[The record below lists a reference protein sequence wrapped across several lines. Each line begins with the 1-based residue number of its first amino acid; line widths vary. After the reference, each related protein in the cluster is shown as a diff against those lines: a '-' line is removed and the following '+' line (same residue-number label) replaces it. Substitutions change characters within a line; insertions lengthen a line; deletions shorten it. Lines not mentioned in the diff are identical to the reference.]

1 MDSSAQPVVVA
12 RRRRRTARQ
21 LRESTPDPGTRGDD
35 PNAGG
40 GTSVEGSRSNSCDD
54 QSGSESTRGTGRN
67 GSTVDSSPSSSK
79 KSLIER
85 AMEYGSSHRNKILA
99 RKDKRLATTVGTTR
113 SRSVPRDEED
123 VPSSPE
129 IFSLLRRAKRSLSAA
144 RKPKTDDS
152 SDGGRISDTEVRKRR
167 ERIERFQSERA
178 ERDAAAEGKPAG
190 NASHQANLQRFNE
203 ERRRFELEKL
213 KFLQEKRELDRM
225 RLRRFEKYREEMLE
239 EQSKKLKAKL
249 QQERAKSIE
258 ATPLPPP
265 APSVAAHRSSHTA
278 TAKDTFSPPAVKK
291 KILIVPKGRSSSRSA
306 STSEDEGRQSSDDQK
321 TKQTSIRRRY
331 SPRKPKRPRSSKL
344 LEPMK
349 PLPDG
354 ITSPESELPS
364 DFHTEEDGEKSVP
377 RQEEENLPATAAIE
391 PEMVL
396 THRRTVTGPSSGE
409 LPPGEALQKDDK
421 ESLMPTTAKELERD
435 KNDQDSSK
443 TSEPAKDELDG
454 LIVEA
459 KPRRRRP
466 LVVYVDRPGECFTWG
481 GIAKEMYELWLDF
494 LEDHPEERLRMR
506 LQVNHC
512 VFYFGV
518 MVLLCGVGG
527 IAFRL
532 TEGTFESQYKCGVK
546 RVKREFIDQLWLS
559 SHSQREEDWKLS
571 ARNRLRKFE
580 EELQIAFE
588 AGMKSYSGNTA
599 WNFVNG
605 VIYSLTVVSTI
616 GYGHISPSTTTGRA
630 LTIVYA
636 IIGIPIFLIVLAD
649 FGKLFTRGIKFL
661 WAYVRRLYYTG
672 SFRKVRKTAQ
682 VQEVM
687 KGLNVVYD
695 MVRRPSGDNELQAAT
710 TTTATATVAPQ
721 TPQAPP
727 QAAYRLSSA
736 ELPHPVPPT
745 AGSGIEVAPDT
756 PTTPVPETF
765 EIDDEFN
772 LPISV
777 AIFIL
782 VAYMLFGA
790 TIYFTWEN
798 WSFFEAFYFVF
809 ISISTIGFGDF
820 VPQHPIYMMCSILY
834 LIFGLA
840 LTSMCINV
848 VQLKLSDSFRQAS
861 AKIGATIGLQMAE
874 AASLHHSPV
883 HTPIELAAVH
893 TSTPTGT
900 PGAGS
905 ASASTATGGSPNGI
919 TPTLSTPALP
929 TRPSSAVQ
937 KPDKKD

>member
-1 MDSSAQPVVVA
+1 MESSSQPVVVA

-21 LRESTPDPGTRGDD
+21 LRESTPDPGTRGDEH
-35 PNAGG
+35 NVSGA

-67 GSTVDSSPSSSK
+67 GSTIDSSPSSSK

-85 AMEYGSSHRNKILA
+85 AMEYGSAHRNKILA
-99 RKDKRLATTVGTTR
+99 RKDKRLATTVGSR

-178 ERDAAAEGKPAG
+178 ERDAGADGKPAG
-190 NASHQANLQRFNE
+190 NTNHQANLQRFNE

-225 RLRRFEKYREEMLE
+225 RLRRFEKYREELLE
-239 EQSKKLKAKL
+239 EQSKKLKVKL
-249 QQERAKSIE
+249 QQERATSIE

-265 APSVAAHRSSHTA
+265 APSVASHRSHTA
-278 TAKDTFSPPAVKK
+278 TGLKDTFSPPSVKK

-306 STSEDEGRQSSDDQK
+306 STSEDEGRQSSDDEK
-321 TKQTSIRRRY
+321 TKQTPIRRRY

-364 DFHTEEDGEKSVP
+364 DFHTEEDGEKVG
-377 RQEEENLPATAAIE
+377 RAEEVTLPAASAE

-396 THRRTVTGPSSGE
+396 THRRGVTGPSTSE
-409 LPPGEALQKDDK
+409 MPLEETLKDDK
-421 ESLMPTTAKELERD
+421 ESVKTGKELEMD
-435 KNDQDSSK
+435 KKELDSNTEPSK
-443 TSEPAKDELDG
+443 DALDG

-466 LVVYVDRPGECFTWG
+466 LVLYVDKPGECYTWG
-481 GIAKEMYELWLDF
+481 GIGKEMYELWLDF
-494 LEDHPEERLRMR
+494 LDDHPEERLRMR

-518 MVLLCGVGG
+518 MVLLCGIGG

-721 TPQAPP
+721 TSQAPP
-727 QAAYRLSSA
+727 PQPPPAYRLST
-736 ELPHPVPPT
+736 ELAIAAPPT
-745 AGSGIEVAPDT
+745 VAGSGIEVAPDT

-874 AASLHHSPV
+874 AASLQQSPV

-893 TSTPTGT
+893 TSTPTG
-900 PGAGS
+900 AGS
-905 ASASTATGGSPNGI
+905 GATSTPGGSPNG
-919 TPTLSTPALP
+919 TTLSTPALP

>member
-1 MDSSAQPVVVA
+1 METNNGAHQHQQVVPVVA

-21 LRESTPDPGTRGDD
+21 LRESTPDPGTRGSLEGSASNSADD
-35 PNAGG
+35 PA
-40 GTSVEGSRSNSCDD
+40 E
-54 QSGSESTRGTGRN
+54 SGSESARGQG

-85 AMEYGSSHRNKILA
+85 AMEYGSAHRNKILA
-99 RKDKRLATTVGTTR
+99 RKDKKLATVLVPR
-113 SRSVPRDEED
+113 SRSVPRDEGD

-129 IFSLLRRAKRSLSAA
+129 IFSLLRRAKRSLSGA

-152 SDGGRISDTEVRKRR
+152 SDGGRISDTEVRQRR

-178 ERDAAAEGKPAG
+178 RDSSTGDAKPTG
-190 NASHQANLQRFNE
+190 NLTNSHQANLQRFNE

-225 RLRRFEKYREEMLE
+225 RLRRFEKYREELLE
-239 EQSKKLKAKL
+239 EQSRKLKAKL
-249 QQERAKSIE
+249 QQERSKTIE
-258 ATPLPPP
+258 ATPLPPLPPSGSSSPPYRGSATP
-265 APSVAAHRSSHTA
+265 AKEST
-278 TAKDTFSPPAVKK
+278 TPPAVDRGKK
-291 KILIVPKGRSSSRSA
+291 KILIVPKARSSSHSA
-306 STSEDEGRQSSDDQK
+306 STSEDEGGRASSDEGA
-321 TKQTSIRRRY
+321 KQAAPVRRRY
-331 SPRKPKRPRSSKL
+331 SPRKPKRPRATMKL

-349 PLPDG
+349 PLPVDG

-364 DFHTEEDGEKSVP
+364 DYQP
-377 RQEEENLPATAAIE
+377 EEESVAPAPIPVE

-396 THRRTVTGPSSGE
+396 THRRV
-409 LPPGEALQKDDK
+409 PG
-421 ESLMPTTAKELERD
+421 KELSPVRAEKPPEESAEVKTLVVD
-435 KNDQDSSK
+435 DPKKEKNGTTEHPQGDR
-443 TSEPAKDELDG
+443 A
-454 LIVEA
+454 IVEA
-459 KPRRRRP
+459 VKKPRRRRP
-466 LVVYVDRPGECFTWG
+466 LTLYVEKPGDSFGCG
-481 GIAKEMYELWLDF
+481 ALLKEWYEMWQDF
-494 LEDHPEERLRMR
+494 VEDHPEELVRMR

-559 SHSQREEDWKLS
+559 SHSQREEDWKLT

-599 WNFVNG
+599 WNFING

-616 GYGHISPSTTTGRA
+616 GYGHITPSTTTGRA

-695 MVRRPSGDNELQAAT
+695 MVRRPSGDNELQAS
-710 TTTATATVAPQ
+710 TATAATPMIPPQQ
-721 TPQAPP
+721 TPPAALPH
-727 QAAYRLSSA
+727 AYRLPATA
-736 ELPHPVPPT
+736 EGGQPAT
-745 AGSGIEVAPDT
+745 GIELAPDT
-756 PTTPVPETF
+756 PTTPIPETF

-782 VAYMLFGA
+782 IAYMLFGA

-874 AASLHHSPV
+874 AASLQQSPV

-893 TSTPTGT
+893 TSTPTSAGEGGT
-900 PGAGS
+900 STPAAPADTS
-905 ASASTATGGSPNGI
+905 ASANGS
-919 TPTLSTPALP
+919 PALP

>member
-1 MDSSAQPVVVA
+1 MDEAVNRQGAGGQGPVPVVA
-12 RRRRRTARQ
+12 RRRRRAARQ
-21 LRESTPDPGTRGDD
+21 LRESTPDPARDG
-35 PNAGG
+35 
-40 GTSVEGSRSNSCDD
+40 SVGSRSNSCDD
-54 QSGSESTRGTGRN
+54 QSGSESARGR
-67 GSTVDSSPSSSK
+67 STVESSPSSSK

-85 AMEYGSSHRNKILA
+85 AIEYGSAHRNKILA
-99 RKDKRLATTVGTTR
+99 RKDKKLASMVPR
-113 SRSVPRDEED
+113 SRSVPRDETE

-129 IFSLLRRAKRSLSAA
+129 IFSLLRRAKRSLSGA

-167 ERIERFQSERA
+167 ERIERFQSERS
-178 ERDAAAEGKPAG
+178 RDSGSAEGT
-190 NASHQANLQRFNE
+190 ASGHQQANLQRFNE

-225 RLRRFEKYREEMLE
+225 RLRRFEKYREELLE
-239 EQSKKLKAKL
+239 EQSRKLKAKL
-249 QQERAKSIE
+249 QQDRAKSIE
-258 ATPLPPP
+258 ATPLPPLG
-265 APSVAAHRSSHTA
+265 PSAASRSRTPIDRSETL
-278 TAKDTFSPPAVKK
+278 SPPMGKK
-291 KILIVPKGRSSSRSA
+291 KILIVPKARSSSRSA
-306 STSEDEGRQSSDDQK
+306 STSEEEGRQSSDEAK
-321 TKQTSIRRRY
+321 KQTIRRRF
-331 SPRKPKRPRSSKL
+331 SPRKPKRPRSAKL
-344 LEPMK
+344 DVVPKRAQPFPE
-349 PLPDG
+349 

-364 DFHTEEDGEKSVP
+364 DFQSEDIEKP
-377 RQEEENLPATAAIE
+377 ARQDSPNARAVE

-396 THRRTVTGPSSGE
+396 THRRVTT
-409 LPPGEALQKDDK
+409 QDK
-421 ESLMPTTAKELERD
+421 EQESHEMVEQGEKVEKVLETTPKPSEAIGGEETTKEPSVTE
-435 KNDQDSSK
+435 DQK
-443 TSEPAKDELDG
+443 VVVVLQ
-454 LIVEA
+454 
-459 KPRRRRP
+459 RRRP
-466 LVVYVDRPGECFTWG
+466 LTLYVEQPGEVFSWRELT
-481 GIAKEMYELWLDF
+481 KEWYEMWQDF
-494 LEDHPEERLRMR
+494 LDDNPAEIVRMR
-506 LQVNHC
+506 VQVNHC
-512 VFYFGV
+512 FFYFGV
-518 MVLLCGVGG
+518 LVLLCGVGG

-546 RVKREFIDQLWLS
+546 RVKREFIDNLWLS
-559 SHSQREEDWKLS
+559 SHSQREDDWKLS

-630 LTIVYA
+630 LTILYA

-649 FGKLFTRGIKFL
+649 FGKLFTRGIKFM

-695 MVRRPSGDNELQAAT
+695 MVRRPSAETELQGAT
-710 TTTATATVAPQ
+710 TTT
-721 TPQAPP
+721 
-727 QAAYRLSSA
+727 
-736 ELPHPVPPT
+736 PVPVVSPVAAT
-745 AGSGIEVAPDT
+745 TGNSQPSVTYRATQPEAQPGASTGIETVPIPDT

-777 AIFIL
+777 AIVIL

-790 TIYFTWEN
+790 NIYCTWEN

-809 ISISTIGFGDF
+809 ISISTIGFGDY

-874 AASLHHSPV
+874 AASQHQHSPV

-893 TSTPTGT
+893 TSTPT
-900 PGAGS
+900 S
-905 ASASTATGGSPNGI
+905 AKDA
-919 TPTLSTPALP
+919 PTLPA
-929 TRPSSAVQ
+929 RPATAGPASE
-937 KPDKKD
+937 

>member
-1 MDSSAQPVVVA
+1 MEANNGAASAHQHQQMVPVVA

-21 LRESTPDPGTRGDD
+21 LRESTPDPGTRGSLEGSASNSADD
-35 PNAGG
+35 PA
-40 GTSVEGSRSNSCDD
+40 E
-54 QSGSESTRGTGRN
+54 SGSESARGQG

-85 AMEYGSSHRNKILA
+85 AMEYGSAHRNKILA
-99 RKDKRLATTVGTTR
+99 RKEKKLATVLVPR
-113 SRSVPRDEED
+113 SRSVPRDEGD

-129 IFSLLRRAKRSLSAA
+129 IFSLLRRAKRSLSGA

-167 ERIERFQSERA
+167 ERIERFQSDRA
-178 ERDAAAEGKPAG
+178 REGDGKPTG
-190 NASHQANLQRFNE
+190 NLTNSNQANLQRFNE

-239 EQSKKLKAKL
+239 EQSRKLKVKL
-249 QQERAKSIE
+249 QQERSKTIE
-258 ATPLPPP
+258 ATPLPPLP
-265 APSVAAHRSSHTA
+265 LSSGSISPHHRGSATPVKESTTPPSVDR
-278 TAKDTFSPPAVKK
+278 VKK
-291 KILIVPKGRSSSRSA
+291 KILIVPKARSSSHSA
-306 STSEDEGRQSSDDQK
+306 STSEDEGGRLSSDEEV
-321 TKQTSIRRRY
+321 KQAAPVRRRY
-331 SPRKPKRPRSSKL
+331 SPRKPKRPRATMKL
-344 LEPMK
+344 LEPIK
-349 PLPDG
+349 PLPGVADG

-364 DFHTEEDGEKSVP
+364 DYQPEEESVAPAPVP
-377 RQEEENLPATAAIE
+377 RPEEPKPVE

-396 THRRTVTGPSSGE
+396 THRRVPGKEPSPIRAEKPQEESTTVV
-409 LPPGEALQKDDK
+409 
-421 ESLMPTTAKELERD
+421 
-435 KNDQDSSK
+435 K
-443 TSEPAKDELDG
+443 TSVVDDPKKETNGTTEHPKGDTA
-454 LIVEA
+454 IVEDVK

-466 LVVYVDRPGECFTWG
+466 LVLYVEQPGDSFGCG
-481 GIAKEMYELWLDF
+481 ALLKEWYEMWQDF
-494 LEDHPEERLRMR
+494 VEDHPEELVRMR

-559 SHSQREEDWKLS
+559 SHSQREDDWKLT

-599 WNFVNG
+599 WNFING

-616 GYGHISPSTTTGRA
+616 GYGHITPSTTTGRA

-687 KGLNVVYD
+687 KGLNVMYD
-695 MVRRPSGDNELQAAT
+695 MVRRPSGDNELQAS
-710 TTTATATVAPQ
+710 TTTAATPMIPPQQ
-721 TPQAPP
+721 TPPP
-727 QAAYRLSSA
+727 AVPHPYRLPVTAEGGQAA
-736 ELPHPVPPT
+736 T
-745 AGSGIEVAPDT
+745 GIELAPDT
-756 PTTPVPETF
+756 PTTPIPETF

-874 AASLHHSPV
+874 AASLQQSPV

-893 TSTPTGT
+893 TSTPTSAGEG
-900 PGAGS
+900 GASPPPAAANGS
-905 ASASTATGGSPNGI
+905 
-919 TPTLSTPALP
+919 PALP

>member
-1 MDSSAQPVVVA
+1 MLVAYLQGSLASTMEAPGGSGAVPVVA
-12 RRRRRTARQ
+12 RRRRRVARQ
-21 LRESTPDPGTRGDD
+21 LRESTPDPTRDG
-35 PNAGG
+35 
-40 GTSVEGSRSNSCDD
+40 SVGSRSNSCDD
-54 QSGSESTRGTGRN
+54 QSGSESARGR
-67 GSTVDSSPSSSK
+67 STVESSPSSSK

-85 AMEYGSSHRNKILA
+85 AIEYGSSHRNKILA
-99 RKDKRLATTVGTTR
+99 RKDKKLSSVVAPR
-113 SRSVPRDEED
+113 SRSVPRDEGD

-167 ERIERFQSERA
+167 ERIERFQSERSR
-178 ERDAAAEGKPAG
+178 ESTDAKTGGPL
-190 NASHQANLQRFNE
+190 QANLQRFNE
-203 ERRRFELEKL
+203 ERRKFELEKL

-239 EQSKKLKAKL
+239 EQSRKLKAKL
-249 QQERAKSIE
+249 QEERSKSIE
-258 ATPLPPP
+258 ATPLPPL
-265 APSVAAHRSSHTA
+265 APSVAHRSRTPTRTA
-278 TAKDTFSPPAVKK
+278 DPMSPSVGKK
-291 KILIVPKGRSSSRSA
+291 KVLIVPKARSSSRSA
-306 STSEDEGRQSSDDQK
+306 STSEDEGRLSSDEEK
-321 TKQTSIRRRY
+321 KQTIRRRF
-331 SPRKPKRPRSSKL
+331 SPRKPKRPRSVK
-344 LEPMK
+344 LEPSVRR
-349 PLPDG
+349 PQPRPDHG

-364 DFHTEEDGEKSVP
+364 DYQPEEAENRPHRQDSPEAKEK
-377 RQEEENLPATAAIE
+377 E

-396 THRRTVTGPSSGE
+396 THRKVTVPK
-409 LPPGEALQKDDK
+409 EATETEKPEEHEPRK
-421 ESLMPTTAKELERD
+421 ESLEKDTNNEAGKETNGIVAVEQADD
-435 KNDQDSSK
+435 KAHGK
-443 TSEPAKDELDG
+443 EDG
-454 LIVEA
+454 L
-459 KPRRRRP
+459 KTRQRRRP
-466 LVVYVDRPGECFTWG
+466 LALYVERPGDVFSWRELT
-481 GIAKEMYELWLDF
+481 KEWYEMWQDF
-494 LEDHPEERLRMR
+494 LDDQPDEIVRMR
-506 LQVNHC
+506 VQVNHC
-512 VFYFGV
+512 LFYFAV
-518 MVLLCGVGG
+518 MVLLCGIGG

-559 SHSQREEDWKLS
+559 SHSQREEDWKLT

-588 AGMKSYSGNTA
+588 AGMKTYSGNTA

-630 LTIVYA
+630 LTILYA

-649 FGKLFTRGIKFL
+649 FGKLFTRGIKFM

-695 MVRRPSGDNELQAAT
+695 MVRRPSTDNELQGAT
-710 TTTATATVAPQ
+710 TTTAVPVVV
-721 TPQAPP
+721 PPP
-727 QAAYRLSSA
+727 QQPPQPASVAYRA
-736 ELPHPVPPT
+736 PVEAQAGAST
-745 AGSGIEVAPDT
+745 AIETMPDT

-777 AIFIL
+777 AIVIL

-790 TIYFTWEN
+790 NIYCTWEN

-809 ISISTIGFGDF
+809 ISISTIGFGDY

-848 VQLKLSDSFRQAS
+848 VQLKLSDSFKQAS

-874 AASLHHSPV
+874 AASQHQQSPV

-893 TSTPTGT
+893 TSTPT
-900 PGAGS
+900 S
-905 ASASTATGGSPNGI
+905 AVNASLSEQ
-919 TPTLSTPALP
+919 TPTLP
-929 TRPSSAVQ
+929 TRPSSSVP
-937 KPDKKD
+937 KPETKE

>member
-1 MDSSAQPVVVA
+1 MTQTTPELRPPLVGPSAGTGTGTAGRPRINLTMPPVYVAPPHVQAKYSPAHYFQQLHQQQQQQLHQNPLYQPGIGAPVTPGSPTRISLGPDGVPVA
-12 RRRRRTARQ
+12 
-21 LRESTPDPGTRGDD
+21 
-35 PNAGG
+35 
-40 GTSVEGSRSNSCDD
+40 
-54 QSGSESTRGTGRN
+54 GSEQPDYTDYYSMYPAKAGEFMFKHLEGF
-67 GSTVDSSPSSSK
+67 
-79 KSLIER
+79 
-85 AMEYGSSHRNKILA
+85 
-99 RKDKRLATTVGTTR
+99 
-113 SRSVPRDEED
+113 RD
-123 VPSSPE
+123 
-129 IFSLLRRAKRSLSAA
+129 F
-144 RKPKTDDS
+144 TMN
-152 SDGGRISDTEVRKRR
+152 T
-167 ERIERFQSERA
+167 
-178 ERDAAAEGKPAG
+178 
-190 NASHQANLQRFNE
+190 
-203 ERRRFELEKL
+203 
-213 KFLQEKRELDRM
+213 
-225 RLRRFEKYREEMLE
+225 
-239 EQSKKLKAKL
+239 
-249 QQERAKSIE
+249 AKSG
-258 ATPLPPP
+258 LG
-265 APSVAAHRSSHTA
+265 V
-278 TAKDTFSPPAVKK
+278 
-291 KILIVPKGRSSSRSA
+291 
-306 STSEDEGRQSSDDQK
+306 
-321 TKQTSIRRRY
+321 
-331 SPRKPKRPRSSKL
+331 
-344 LEPMK
+344 
-349 PLPDG
+349 
-354 ITSPESELPS
+354 
-364 DFHTEEDGEKSVP
+364 GEKSVFWMYTKITRWSRNWFTHIFLFLMLFLYSVAGAALFIAVEGDADSAP
-377 RQEEENLPATAAIE
+377 GVDAANIATIMLSDAPTTADATAAAAAAAAADALNVSFALE
-391 PEMVL
+391 PTSVAG
-396 THRRTVTGPSSGE
+396 THEKKMET
-409 LPPGEALQKDDK
+409 
-421 ESLMPTTAKELERD
+421 
-435 KNDQDSSK
+435 N
-443 TSEPAKDELDG
+443 
-454 LIVEA
+454 
-459 KPRRRRP
+459 
-466 LVVYVDRPGECFTWG
+466 
-481 GIAKEMYELWLDF
+481 
-494 LEDHPEERLRMR
+494 
-506 LQVNHC
+506 VNHAKRILAKNLRILALDREKLENPDPDIWEGRAINL
-512 VFYFGV
+512 VEEYSAVLYQSYKEGSFENKQNKKTWSFWNAMFY
-518 MVLLCGVGG
+518 CG
-527 IAFRL
+527 
-532 TEGTFESQYKCGVK
+532 T
-546 RVKREFIDQLWLS
+546 
-559 SHSQREEDWKLS
+559 
-571 ARNRLRKFE
+571 
-580 EELQIAFE
+580 
-588 AGMKSYSGNTA
+588 
-599 WNFVNG
+599 
-605 VIYSLTVVSTI
+605 IYTTI

-919 TPTLSTPALP
+919 TPALSTPALP

>member
-1 MDSSAQPVVVA
+1 MDTAGSGAVPVVA
-12 RRRRRTARQ
+12 RRRRRAARQ
-21 LRESTPDPGTRGDD
+21 QRESTPDPTRDG
-35 PNAGG
+35 
-40 GTSVEGSRSNSCDD
+40 SVGSQSNSCDD
-54 QSGSESTRGTGRN
+54 QSGSESARGR
-67 GSTVDSSPSSSK
+67 STVESSPSSSK

-85 AMEYGSSHRNKILA
+85 AIEYGSSHRNKILA
-99 RKDKRLATTVGTTR
+99 RKEKKLSSAVAPR
-113 SRSVPRDEED
+113 SRSVPRDEGD

-167 ERIERFQSERA
+167 ERIERFQSERSRENA
-178 ERDAAAEGKPAG
+178 DGTPAAPL
-190 NASHQANLQRFNE
+190 QANLQRFNE
-203 ERRRFELEKL
+203 ERRKFELEKL

-225 RLRRFEKYREEMLE
+225 RLRRFEKYREELLE
-239 EQSKKLKAKL
+239 EQSRKLKVKL
-249 QQERAKSIE
+249 QEERAKSIE
-258 ATPLPPP
+258 ATPLPPL
-265 APSVAAHRSSHTA
+265 APSVAHRSRTPTRPS
-278 TAKDTFSPPAVKK
+278 DSLSPVVGKK
-291 KILIVPKGRSSSRSA
+291 KILILPKARSSSRSA
-306 STSEDEGRQSSDDQK
+306 STSEDEGRLSSDEGK
-321 TKQTSIRRRY
+321 KQTIRRRF
-331 SPRKPKRPRSSKL
+331 SPRKPKRSRSSKL
-344 LEPMK
+344 EPGARRA
-349 PLPDG
+349 PPRTDG

-364 DFHTEEDGEKSVP
+364 DFQPEEPEIQNRRDSP
-377 RQEEENLPATAAIE
+377 E

-396 THRRTVTGPSSGE
+396 THRRAGGQEEEKKQVEIEPSKATPVE
-409 LPPGEALQKDDK
+409 D
-421 ESLMPTTAKELERD
+421 
-435 KNDQDSSK
+435 SK
-443 TSEPAKDELDG
+443 TEDVSEVKSEEKQAIEVDEDVTLEENG
-454 LIVEA
+454 LKV
-459 KPRRRRP
+459 RQRRRP
-466 LVVYVDRPGECFTWG
+466 LVLYAEQPGEVFTWRQL
-481 GIAKEMYELWLDF
+481 AQEWYEMWQDF
-494 LEDHPEERLRMR
+494 LDDQPEEIVRMR
-506 LQVNHC
+506 IQVNHC
-512 VFYFGV
+512 LFYFAV
-518 MVLLCGVGG
+518 MVVLCGVGG

-559 SHSQREEDWKLS
+559 SHNQREEDWKLT

-588 AGMKSYSGNTA
+588 AGMKTYSGNTA

-630 LTIVYA
+630 LTILYA

-649 FGKLFTRGIKFL
+649 FGKLFTRGIKFM

-695 MVRRPSGDNELQAAT
+695 MVRRPSTDNELQGAT
-710 TTTATATVAPQ
+710 TTTAVPVQ
-721 TPQAPP
+721 PP
-727 QAAYRLSSA
+727 QPPQPPQPQPSQRPPSEAQ
-736 ELPHPVPPT
+736 PVGGT
-745 AGSGIEVAPDT
+745 GIETIPIPDT

-777 AIFIL
+777 AIVIL

-790 TIYFTWEN
+790 NIYCRWEN

-809 ISISTIGFGDF
+809 ISISTIGFGDY

-874 AASLHHSPV
+874 AASQHQHSPV

-893 TSTPTGT
+893 TSTPT
-900 PGAGS
+900 S
-905 ASASTATGGSPNGI
+905 AVNVSLKD
-919 TPTLSTPALP
+919 TPTLPA
-929 TRPSSAVQ
+929 RPSTSVP
-937 KPDKKD
+937 KPEKKE

>member
-1 MDSSAQPVVVA
+1 MDAPGSGAVPVVA
-12 RRRRRTARQ
+12 RRRRRAARQ
-21 LRESTPDPGTRGDD
+21 LRESTPDPARDG
-35 PNAGG
+35 
-40 GTSVEGSRSNSCDD
+40 SVGSQSNSCDD
-54 QSGSESTRGTGRN
+54 RESGSESARGGGR
-67 GSTVDSSPSSSK
+67 STVDSSPSSSK

-85 AMEYGSSHRNKILA
+85 AFEYGSSHRNKILA
-99 RKDKRLATTVGTTR
+99 RKEKKLSSTVGPR
-113 SRSVPRDEED
+113 SRSVPRDEGD

-167 ERIERFQSERA
+167 ERIERFQSERSR
-178 ERDAAAEGKPAG
+178 ENTDG
-190 NASHQANLQRFNE
+190 NTASPLQANLQRFNE
-203 ERRRFELEKL
+203 ERRKFELEKL

-239 EQSKKLKAKL
+239 EQSRKLKAKL
-249 QQERAKSIE
+249 QEERAKSIE
-258 ATPLPPP
+258 ATPLPPL
-265 APSVAAHRSSHTA
+265 APSVAHRSRTPTRPADSL
-278 TAKDTFSPPAVKK
+278 SPVVGKK
-291 KILIVPKGRSSSRSA
+291 KILIVPKTRSSSRSA
-306 STSEDEGRQSSDDQK
+306 STSEDEGRLSSDEEK
-321 TKQTSIRRRY
+321 KQTIRRRF

-344 LEPMK
+344 EPGARRAQ
-349 PLPDG
+349 PRTDG

-364 DFHTEEDGEKSVP
+364 DFQP
-377 RQEEENLPATAAIE
+377 EENEKLARHDSPVAKE
-391 PEMVL
+391 PEMVI
-396 THRRTVTGPSSGE
+396 THRRVAAGEEDQEEKKDPEEVVAPSKATLVEDSKTDDAPEVNGK
-409 LPPGEALQKDDK
+409 LEAKQ
-421 ESLMPTTAKELERD
+421 EKEL
-435 KNDQDSSK
+435 DQE
-443 TSEPAKDELDG
+443 TTREENG
-454 LIVEA
+454 LKVR
-459 KPRRRRP
+459 PRRRP
-466 LVVYVDRPGECFTWG
+466 LVLYVEQPGEVFTWRQ
-481 GIAKEMYELWLDF
+481 IFHEWYEMWQDF
-494 LEDHPEERLRMR
+494 LDDQTEEVIRIRI
-506 LQVNHC
+506 QVNHC
-512 VFYFGV
+512 LFYFAV

-559 SHSQREEDWKLS
+559 SHNQREEDWKLS

-630 LTIVYA
+630 LTILYA

-649 FGKLFTRGIKFL
+649 FGKLFTRGIKFM

-672 SFRKVRKTAQ
+672 SFRKVRKTTQ

-695 MVRRPSGDNELQAAT
+695 MVRRPSTDNELQGAT
-710 TTTATATVAPQ
+710 TTTAIPVQQPQ
-721 TPQAPP
+721 QPTPQPQPFQRPP
-727 QAAYRLSSA
+727 AEPQPAAAS
-736 ELPHPVPPT
+736 T
-745 AGSGIEVAPDT
+745 GIETIPVPDT

-777 AIFIL
+777 AIAIL

-790 TIYFTWEN
+790 NIYCRWEN

-809 ISISTIGFGDF
+809 ISISTIGFGDY

-874 AASLHHSPV
+874 AASQHQHSPV

-893 TSTPTGT
+893 TSTPT
-900 PGAGS
+900 S
-905 ASASTATGGSPNGI
+905 AVNVSLKE
-919 TPTLSTPALP
+919 TPTLPA
-929 TRPSSAVQ
+929 RPSSSVP
-937 KPDKKD
+937 KPDKKE

>member
-1 MDSSAQPVVVA
+1 MDAAGSSAVPVVA
-12 RRRRRTARQ
+12 RRRRRAARQ
-21 LRESTPDPGTRGDD
+21 QRESTPDPTRDG
-35 PNAGG
+35 
-40 GTSVEGSRSNSCDD
+40 SVGSQSNSCDD
-54 QSGSESTRGTGRN
+54 HSGSESARGR
-67 GSTVDSSPSSSK
+67 STVESSPSSSK

-85 AMEYGSSHRNKILA
+85 AIEYGSSHRNKILA
-99 RKDKRLATTVGTTR
+99 RKEKKLSSAVAPR
-113 SRSVPRDEED
+113 SRSVPRDEGD

-167 ERIERFQSERA
+167 ERIERFQSERSRENA
-178 ERDAAAEGKPAG
+178 DGTPAPPL
-190 NASHQANLQRFNE
+190 QANLQRFNE
-203 ERRRFELEKL
+203 ERRKFELEKL

-225 RLRRFEKYREEMLE
+225 RLRRFEKYREELLE
-239 EQSKKLKAKL
+239 EQSRKLKVKL
-249 QQERAKSIE
+249 QEERAKSIE
-258 ATPLPPP
+258 ATPMPPL
-265 APSVAAHRSSHTA
+265 APSVAHRSRTPTRPS
-278 TAKDTFSPPAVKK
+278 DSLSPVVGKK
-291 KILIVPKGRSSSRSA
+291 KILIIPKARSSSRSA
-306 STSEDEGRQSSDDQK
+306 STSEDEGRLSSDEGK
-321 TKQTSIRRRY
+321 KQTIRRRF
-331 SPRKPKRPRSSKL
+331 SPRKPKRSRSSKL
-344 LEPMK
+344 EPGARRVQSRT
-349 PLPDG
+349 DG

-364 DFHTEEDGEKSVP
+364 DFQPEEPEIQNRRDSPDMKSP
-377 RQEEENLPATAAIE
+377 E

-396 THRRTVTGPSSGE
+396 THRRVVGQE
-409 LPPGEALQKDDK
+409 EEKKQA
-421 ESLMPTTAKELERD
+421 EIE
-435 KNDQDSSK
+435 SSK
-443 TSEPAKDELDG
+443 ATPVEDSKTEDISEVKSEEKKDAEVDKDATLEENG
-454 LIVEA
+454 QKISQ
-459 KPRRRRP
+459 RRRP
-466 LVVYVDRPGECFTWG
+466 LVLYVEQPGEVFTWRQ
-481 GIAKEMYELWLDF
+481 ITQEWYEMWQDF
-494 LEDHPEERLRMR
+494 LDDQPEEIVRMR
-506 LQVNHC
+506 IQVNHC
-512 VFYFGV
+512 LFYFAV

-559 SHSQREEDWKLS
+559 SHNQREEDWKLT

-588 AGMKSYSGNTA
+588 AGMKTYSGNTA

-630 LTIVYA
+630 LTILYA

-649 FGKLFTRGIKFL
+649 FGKLFTRGIKFM

-695 MVRRPSGDNELQAAT
+695 MVRRPSTDNELQGAT
-710 TTTATATVAPQ
+710 TTTAVPVQPQ
-721 TPQAPP
+721 QPP
-727 QAAYRLSSA
+727 Q
-736 ELPHPVPPT
+736 PPQPQPSQRPPSEAVGGT
-745 AGSGIEVAPDT
+745 GIETIPIPDT

-777 AIFIL
+777 AIVIL

-790 TIYFTWEN
+790 NIYCRWEN

-809 ISISTIGFGDF
+809 ISISTIGFGDY

-874 AASLHHSPV
+874 AASQHQHSPV

-893 TSTPTGT
+893 TSTPT
-900 PGAGS
+900 S
-905 ASASTATGGSPNGI
+905 AVNVSLKDAPV
-919 TPTLSTPALP
+919 LPA
-929 TRPSSAVQ
+929 RPSTSVP
-937 KPDKKD
+937 KPEKKE

>member
-1 MDSSAQPVVVA
+1 MDASASSAVPVVA
-12 RRRRRTARQ
+12 RRRRRAARQ
-21 LRESTPDPGTRGDD
+21 LRESTPDPARDG
-35 PNAGG
+35 
-40 GTSVEGSRSNSCDD
+40 SVGSQSNSCDD
-54 QSGSESTRGTGRN
+54 RESGSESARGGGGGR
-67 GSTVDSSPSSSK
+67 STVESSPSSSK

-99 RKDKRLATTVGTTR
+99 RKEKKLSSTVAPR
-113 SRSVPRDEED
+113 SRSVPRDEGD

-167 ERIERFQSERA
+167 ERIERFQSERSRENA
-178 ERDAAAEGKPAG
+178 DANSTGPL
-190 NASHQANLQRFNE
+190 QANLQRFNE
-203 ERRRFELEKL
+203 ERRKFELEKL

-239 EQSKKLKAKL
+239 EQSRKLKAKL
-249 QQERAKSIE
+249 QEERAKSIE
-258 ATPLPPP
+258 ATPLPPL
-265 APSVAAHRSSHTA
+265 APSVAHRSRTPTRPADSL
-278 TAKDTFSPPAVKK
+278 SPVVGKK
-291 KILIVPKGRSSSRSA
+291 KILIVPKTRSSSRSA
-306 STSEDEGRQSSDDQK
+306 STSEDEGRLSSDEEK
-321 TKQTSIRRRY
+321 KHTIRRRF

-344 LEPMK
+344 EPGARRAQ
-349 PLPDG
+349 PRTDG

-364 DFHTEEDGEKSVP
+364 DYQPEEIEKQT
-377 RQEEENLPATAAIE
+377 RHEE
-391 PEMVL
+391 PEMVI
-396 THRRTVTGPSSGE
+396 THRRVAGGKQEEEGEKKDLEEVVEPSKGPLVEDPKTESV
-409 LPPGEALQKDDK
+409 PEANGKIDEKQGKALDQ
-421 ESLMPTTAKELERD
+421 ETAREE
-435 KNDQDSSK
+435 N
-443 TSEPAKDELDG
+443 G
-454 LIVEA
+454 LKVQT
-459 KPRRRRP
+459 RRRP
-466 LVVYVDRPGECFTWG
+466 LVLYVEQPGEVFNWRQLFQEWY
-481 GIAKEMYELWLDF
+481 EMWQDF
-494 LEDHPEERLRMR
+494 LDDQTEEVVRIRI
-506 LQVNHC
+506 QVNHC
-512 VFYFGV
+512 LFYFAV

-559 SHSQREEDWKLS
+559 SHNQREEDWKLS

-588 AGMKSYSGNTA
+588 AGMKTYSGNTA

-630 LTIVYA
+630 LTILYA

-649 FGKLFTRGIKFL
+649 FGKLFTRGIKFM

-672 SFRKVRKTAQ
+672 SFRKVRKTTQ
-682 VQEVM
+682 VQAIM

-695 MVRRPSGDNELQAAT
+695 MVRRPSTDNELQGAT
-710 TTTATATVAPQ
+710 TTTVIPVPQ
-721 TPQAPP
+721 PTPQPQPSQRPP
-727 QAAYRLSSA
+727 PAEPQPAAAS
-736 ELPHPVPPT
+736 T
-745 AGSGIEVAPDT
+745 GIETIPVPDT

-777 AIFIL
+777 AIVIL

-790 TIYFTWEN
+790 NIYCRWEN

-809 ISISTIGFGDF
+809 ISISTIGFGDY

-874 AASLHHSPV
+874 AASQHQHSPV

-893 TSTPTGT
+893 TSTPT
-900 PGAGS
+900 S
-905 ASASTATGGSPNGI
+905 AVNVSLKD
-919 TPTLSTPALP
+919 TPTLPA
-929 TRPSSAVQ
+929 RPSSSVP
-937 KPDKKD
+937 KPDKKE

>member
-1 MDSSAQPVVVA
+1 MDAASGNNEVPVVA
-12 RRRRRTARQ
+12 RRRRRAARQ
-21 LRESTPDPGTRGDD
+21 LRESTPDPTRDG
-35 PNAGG
+35 
-40 GTSVEGSRSNSCDD
+40 SVGSQSNSCDD
-54 QSGSESTRGTGRN
+54 QSGSESARGR
-67 GSTVDSSPSSSK
+67 STVDSSPSSSK

-85 AMEYGSSHRNKILA
+85 AIEYGSSHRNKILA
-99 RKDKRLATTVGTTR
+99 RKEKKLSSSVPTR
-113 SRSVPRDEED
+113 SRSVPRDEGD

-167 ERIERFQSERA
+167 ERIERFQSERSR
-178 ERDAAAEGKPAG
+178 ENTDGSSTPAPL
-190 NASHQANLQRFNE
+190 QANLQRFNE
-203 ERRRFELEKL
+203 ERRKFELEKL

-225 RLRRFEKYREEMLE
+225 RLRRFEKYREELLE
-239 EQSKKLKAKL
+239 EQSKKLKVKL

-258 ATPLPPP
+258 ATPMPPL
-265 APSVAAHRSSHTA
+265 APSVAHRSRTPTRPADSL
-278 TAKDTFSPPAVKK
+278 SPVVGKK

-306 STSEDEGRQSSDDQK
+306 STSEDERRLSSDEEK
-321 TKQTSIRRRY
+321 KHTIRRRF

-344 LEPMK
+344 ESGARRTQPRT
-349 PLPDG
+349 DG

-364 DFHTEEDGEKSVP
+364 DFQPEELEKLNRHDSP
-377 RQEEENLPATAAIE
+377 ELKE

-396 THRRTVTGPSSGE
+396 THRRVVGQEDEAKKPGNEPPKPSLVEDSKTE
-409 LPPGEALQKDDK
+409 DVVAVDEKKEEKEKIEVDK
-421 ESLMPTTAKELERD
+421 EVVPEE
-435 KNDQDSSK
+435 N
-443 TSEPAKDELDG
+443 G
-454 LIVEA
+454 LKV
-459 KPRRRRP
+459 RQRRRP
-466 LVVYVDRPGECFTWG
+466 LTLYVEQPGEVFTWRQ
-481 GIAKEMYELWLDF
+481 IAHEWYEMWQDF
-494 LEDHPEERLRMR
+494 LDDQPQELVRMR
-506 LQVNHC
+506 IQVNHC
-512 VFYFGV
+512 LFYFAV

-559 SHSQREEDWKLS
+559 SHNQREEDWKLS

-588 AGMKSYSGNTA
+588 AGMKTYSGNTA

-630 LTIVYA
+630 LTILYA

-649 FGKLFTRGIKFL
+649 FGKLFTRGIKFM

-695 MVRRPSGDNELQAAT
+695 MVRRPSTDNELQGAT
-710 TTTATATVAPQ
+710 TTTAVPVQ
-721 TPQAPP
+721 PP
-727 QAAYRLSSA
+727 QPSQPQPSQK
-736 ELPHPVPPT
+736 PPSEIQPSGGT
-745 AGSGIEVAPDT
+745 GIETIPIPDT

-777 AIFIL
+777 AIVIL

-790 TIYFTWEN
+790 NIYCRWEN

-809 ISISTIGFGDF
+809 ISISTIGFGDY

-874 AASLHHSPV
+874 AASQHQHSPV

-893 TSTPTGT
+893 TSTPT
-900 PGAGS
+900 S
-905 ASASTATGGSPNGI
+905 AVNASLKD
-919 TPTLSTPALP
+919 TPTLPA
-929 TRPSSAVQ
+929 RPSTSAP
-937 KPDKKD
+937 KPEKKE

>member
-1 MDSSAQPVVVA
+1 MESSAQPVVVA

-21 LRESTPDPGTRGDD
+21 LRESTPDPGTRGEE
-35 PNAGG
+35 PNAS

-67 GSTVDSSPSSSK
+67 GSTTIDSSPSSSK

-99 RKDKRLATTVGTTR
+99 RKDKRLATTVGSR

-123 VPSSPE
+123 VSSSPE

-178 ERDAAAEGKPAG
+178 VRDAAADGKPAG

-239 EQSKKLKAKL
+239 EQSRKLKAKL
-249 QQERAKSIE
+249 QQERATSIE

-265 APSVAAHRSSHTA
+265 APSVASHRSHTA
-278 TAKDTFSPPAVKK
+278 AAKDTFSPPSVKK

-306 STSEDEGRQSSDDQK
+306 STSEDEGRQSSDDEK
-321 TKQTSIRRRY
+321 TKQTPIRRRY

-364 DFHTEEDGEKSVP
+364 DFHTEEDGEKSA
-377 RQEEENLPATAAIE
+377 RTEEVMTLPATPVE

-396 THRRTVTGPSSGE
+396 THRRGVTGLSSGE
-409 LPPGEALQKDDK
+409 LQPEVPLKDDK
-421 ESLMPTTAKELERD
+421 QSLNTSPAKELLELD
-435 KNDQDSSK
+435 KKELDPK
-443 TSEPAKDELDG
+443 TDPAKDKMDG
-454 LIVEA
+454 LVVEA
-459 KPRRRRP
+459 KPKRRRP
-466 LVVYVDRPGECFTWG
+466 LVVYVDKPGECYTWG
-481 GIAKEMYELWLDF
+481 EIVKEMHELWLDF
-494 LEDHPEERLRMR
+494 LEDHPEERLRIR

-518 MVLLCGVGG
+518 MVLLCGIGG
-527 IAFRL
+527 IVFRL

-599 WNFVNG
+599 WNFVNS

-710 TTTATATVAPQ
+710 TTTATATVVPQ
-721 TPQAPP
+721 TPKAPP
-727 QAAYRLSSA
+727 QPAYRLST
-736 ELPHPVPPT
+736 ELPNAAPPT
-745 AGSGIEVAPDT
+745 AASAIEVAPDT

-874 AASLHHSPV
+874 AASLHQSPI

-893 TSTPTGT
+893 TSTPTG
-900 PGAGS
+900 AGS
-905 ASASTATGGSPNGI
+905 GAASTPGGSPNG
-919 TPTLSTPALP
+919 TTLSTPALP